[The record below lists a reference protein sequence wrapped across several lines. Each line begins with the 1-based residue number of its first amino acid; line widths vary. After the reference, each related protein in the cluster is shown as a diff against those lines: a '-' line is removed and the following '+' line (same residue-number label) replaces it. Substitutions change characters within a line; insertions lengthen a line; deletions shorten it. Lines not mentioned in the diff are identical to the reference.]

1 MDIVFPGQLRAMWQH
16 CDFICLAAQ
25 PGSSSC
31 NSSLGSL
38 RAKRHLRMASAL
50 LFIGYAQLTAAL
62 GWSFVLQKSSEPVYV
77 LTNSSL
83 SNNYTEGNVTITTDR
98 RIIQESV
105 KKTPL
110 TQSPITFDQAIS
122 SRTENASL
130 IIDDILNQVVH
141 SSMTDMLSKLSDSL
155 KVVLQKLKSH
165 PNFDSVT
172 GDDKT
177 KLDQLLETAGPLR
190 LIKHGGEVSPSSSAD
205 SMTKESIGQLVSL
218 LHILENRA
226 STPRT
231 TAEPAISKTTQVQ
244 QQPVSDDATVRRTS
258 WNSNL
263 TNVTRPAKV
272 IEVPVGVA
280 FEQPPMRRRPIMMAP
295 FLEPTVAPA
304 VASSISSRPAEKS
317 VVVEFLPAVKKPPE
331 RFLRLHADVPEQ
343 ATTNILS
350 SVSLPLVT
358 PSPRLRTLIK
368 EMGRPRD
375 VGQSKHSS
383 TQFLLET
390 LFIAVGVVFGLLAI
404 VSILLVF
411 IAYRRSKRKIQDH
424 RWRTAALTYP
434 KLRSLSDPSQVSGES
449 LRELAVSPCGG
460 GDRENVLGGGTTDR
474 EVETFVA
481 FTHSMPRSIGQT
493 FRHDHTT
500 SVEQW
505 WKPYP

>member
-1 MDIVFPGQLRAMWQH
+1 MDIVFPRQLRAMWQH

-25 PGSSSC
+25 TGSSSRS

-38 RAKRHLRMASAL
+38 SAKRHLRMASVL

-83 SNNYTEGNVTITTDR
+83 SNNYTQGNLTITTDR
-98 RIIQESV
+98 RVIPESV
-105 KKTPL
+105 KKMPL
-110 TQSPITFDQAIS
+110 TQSPTTFDQAIS
-122 SRTENASL
+122 ARTENASL

-165 PNFDSVT
+165 PNFDSVA

-190 LIKHGGEVSPSSSAD
+190 LIKHGENVSPTSSAD

-231 TAEPAISKTTQVQ
+231 TAEPAISRITQ
-244 QQPVSDDATVRRTS
+244 QQQQQKPVSDDATVRMFP
-258 WNSNL
+258 NI
-263 TNVTRPAKV
+263 TNATRAAKV

-280 FEQPPMRRRPIMMAP
+280 FEQPPIRRRPVMMAP
-295 FLEPTVAPA
+295 FLEPTVPPA

-317 VVVEFLPAVKKPPE
+317 VVVEFMPAIKKPSE

-343 ATTNILS
+343 VTTSMFS
-350 SVSLPLVT
+350 SVPLPLAT

-375 VGQSKHSS
+375 VDQSKQSS

-404 VSILLVF
+404 ASILLVF
-411 IAYRRSKRKIQDH
+411 IAYRRSKRKMQDH

-434 KLRSLSDPSQVSGES
+434 KLRSLSDPSQASGES
-449 LRELAVSPCGG
+449 LRELAMSPCI
-460 GDRENVLGGGTTDR
+460 GDGENVPSGGTTDR

-481 FTHSMPRSIGQT
+481 FAHSMPRSIGQT
-493 FRHDHTT
+493 LRHDHAA
-500 SVEQW
+500 SAEQW